1 MEGRWCM
8 QKRMFLAQVQLR
20 VVSNGAAFVVC
31 RKTWVGRCR
40 RRRGRSPSR
49 KEKSLL
55 VERGSEERQ
64 RAELEGGDGDGGGYE
79 EALLE
84 EEEGRLASEGV
95 VGVALE

>member
-1 MEGRWCM
+1 M

-55 VERGSEERQ
+55 LVERGSEERQ